1 MRGPV
6 WGAVMHARWLGSV
19 CGGDVWSERSSWT
32 RGGTVYTVVA
42 AVHTNSSVFKFR
54 PANRHLPKPRPD
66 VGRSDAQ
73 FGPCPLRVLPGRV
86 VYDWWPSRHRTHVI
100 HTART
105 PVVLQVGVF
114 ERSIVG
120 SPRNVPYTVSGL
132 SGETCCWNSL
142 LRNRESIAMSGDAI
156 LAHRNNSDHTDRRN
170 GSVNEVTGWP
180 FPSSLFQGRR

>member
-1 MRGPV
+1 VRSEWFAGTRASTACTV
-6 WGAVMHARWLGSV
+6 EVVV
-19 CGGDVWSERSSWT
+19 C
-32 RGGTVYTVVA
+32 
-42 AVHTNSSVFKFR
+42 TNSSVCKFR
-54 PANRHLPKPRPD
+54 PANRHLPKPRQD

-170 GSVNEVTGWP
+170 GSVNEVTGCMHTLLRP
-180 FPSSLFQGRR
+180 AEPPTPDRCHGGRGAQSELSCR